1 MFAKRAMLVE
11 LTIRQWTARKHDKSA
26 SNTVK
31 NAHQVAGDG
40 GKYNKLLIA
49 KEALERINRVANELR
64 RTHYRFTAWTRIQ
77 CFCCSSLPRLFSTN
91 WSLRHECPQ
100 HEISTQL

>member
-31 NAHQVAGDG
+31 TLTRSLVT
-40 GKYNKLLIA
+40 
-49 KEALERINRVANELR
+49 VAN
-64 RTHYRFTAWTRIQ
+64 TTS
-77 CFCCSSLPRLFSTN
+77 C
-91 WSLRHECPQ
+91 
-100 HEISTQL
+100 